1 MPTKPIRADYA
12 PNRNGESAYRRDL
25 RAYEAALVIQ
35 QYGPRPARSE
45 FPSGRQG
52 AKAYNTALRDYGTG
66 SKTRLVPLDGL
77 VDIRG
82 SVTPGSDEPALTNL
96 GEGIQMDIAE
106 RSRAGA
112 GYPEG
117 VVRPDYYPV
126 STRNTYSGSAPAPI
140 GDGLGTQTSPRQA
153 TPDEMLAF
161 LGAIRNQAGANP
173 KEIEI
178 GRESMQF
185 ARPFAGLV
193 QEESLNLPGEADV
206 SRGDLEFYGY
216 SPEEID
222 ARMSGKGLEWSTDQE
237 VDAPYKIV
245 EQGTG
250 AATKEDIK
258 ESMKVRQ
265 SEEKPEKRN
274 YMIPY
279 QSESSKARA
288 AFLNA
293 PDSMTGLKR
302 RNLMRGMITASG
314 KKWGITPE
322 FLESNDP
329 KDLILL
335 TDEQVRAAKADEA
348 QRFLNETL
356 ENINES
362 PAGSQNP
369 MLGQQ
374 SEASAVDPKASTDDP
389 KSVQTYKE
397 NNQTPIE
404 LDADEVADMRF
415 GGKTEAEI
423 EELQRTGF
431 LPAINIGG

>member
-1 MPTKPIRADYA
+1 
-12 PNRNGESAYRRDL
+12 
-25 RAYEAALVIQ
+25 
-35 QYGPRPARSE
+35 
-45 FPSGRQG
+45 
-52 AKAYNTALRDYGTG
+52 
-66 SKTRLVPLDGL
+66 
-77 VDIRG
+77 
-82 SVTPGSDEPALTNL
+82 
-96 GEGIQMDIAE
+96 
-106 RSRAGA
+106 
-112 GYPEG
+112 
-117 VVRPDYYPV
+117 
-126 STRNTYSGSAPAPI
+126 
-140 GDGLGTQTSPRQA
+140 
-153 TPDEMLAF
+153 
-161 LGAIRNQAGANP
+161 
-173 KEIEI
+173 
-178 GRESMQF
+178 
-185 ARPFAGLV
+185 
-193 QEESLNLPGEADV
+193 
-206 SRGDLEFYGY
+206 
-216 SPEEID
+216 
-222 ARMSGKGLEWSTDQE
+222 
-237 VDAPYKIV
+237 
-245 EQGTG
+245 
-250 AATKEDIK
+250 
-258 ESMKVRQ
+258 
-265 SEEKPEKRN
+265 
-274 YMIPY
+274 MIPY
-279 QSESSKARA
+279 KSESAMARA
-288 AFLNA
+288 ALLDA

-302 RNLMRGMITASG
+302 RNLQRGMITASG

-431 LPAINIGG
+431 LPEILIGR